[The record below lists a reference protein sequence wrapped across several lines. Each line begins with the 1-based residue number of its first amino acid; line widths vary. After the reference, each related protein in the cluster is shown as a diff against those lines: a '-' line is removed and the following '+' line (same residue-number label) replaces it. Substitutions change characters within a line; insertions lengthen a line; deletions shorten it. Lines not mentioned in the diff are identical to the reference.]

1 MIAVYIFISLLLGL
15 GLWWI
20 ASAQFFRDRTFS
32 GRKGLRQLNKWQRQE
47 KDLWA
52 AELMIKLTDFACRF
66 VFLEESAKNRL
77 ELQLSRAEI
86 PASAEQFTARKI
98 IIFAAGGVGILA
110 CGLCRFWPGII
121 LLCLL
126 VLLLVMKQKEDLT
139 EKLKAKDA
147 AISQEMP
154 RFVRTICRSLRTNRD
169 ILSAFQSYRKVA
181 GPALCAEL
189 DILIA
194 SLRSGSVLQALQQFQ
209 RRIGSEDAFR
219 LCSTL
224 IEIDRG
230 VDQTATLD
238 YLADDMARAARLAM
252 QKELSTRPAAMRR
265 TYLPAVAVCVILIL
279 YVLVVFV
286 MNQVNTLF

>member
-1 MIAVYIFISLLLGL
+1 
-15 GLWWI
+15 
-20 ASAQFFRDRTFS
+20 
-32 GRKGLRQLNKWQRQE
+32 
-47 KDLWA
+47 
-52 AELMIKLTDFACRF
+52 
-66 VFLEESAKNRL
+66 
-77 ELQLSRAEI
+77 
-86 PASAEQFTARKI
+86 
-98 IIFAAGGVGILA
+98 
-110 CGLCRFWPGII
+110 
-121 LLCLL
+121 
-126 VLLLVMKQKEDLT
+126 MKQKEDLT

-169 ILSAFQSYRKVA
+169 ILTAFQSDRKVA

-209 RRIGSEDAFR
+209 RRIGNEDAFR